1 MRMLF
6 ILGLIIISSQ
16 SYGQV
21 IFGEFI
27 HIEKIETGQSF
38 VTRLILKSDSTFQYS
53 FKGDLFNY
61 NAEGKFKVIDKLVIL
76 NYITPENKTV
86 KYKNDFQ
93 ENIEFKWSNPTA
105 HLWPTELIIKRE
117 KLIVIKTKDNK
128 EAKMKLK
135 RVAKKQ

>member
-1 MRMLF
+1 MLF

-53 FKGDLFNY
+53 FKGELFNY